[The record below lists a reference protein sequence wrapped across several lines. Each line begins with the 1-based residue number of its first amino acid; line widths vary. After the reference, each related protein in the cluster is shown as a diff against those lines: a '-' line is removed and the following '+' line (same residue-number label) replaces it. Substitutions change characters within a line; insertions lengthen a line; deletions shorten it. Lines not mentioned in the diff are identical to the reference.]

1 MPLPPT
7 AELLQAALSGLEHQH
22 ANLGRRIAEIRA
34 QLGAAP
40 KLVLHPVKNTSGRKR
55 PPMSAEAKKR
65 IAAGQR
71 KRWKKYHEAMKHQ

>member
-22 ANLGRRIAEIRA
+22 ANLGRRIAEIRTE
-34 QLGAAP
+34 LGAAP
-40 KLVLHPVKNTSGRKR
+40 QSVSRPAEKTAARKR

-65 IAAGQR
+65 IAAAQR
-71 KRWKKYHEAMKHQ
+71 RRWKKYHAAMKQQ